1 MIEIDELVFSNYNLL
16 EFVLNG
22 FGIDSI
28 LVILDYNVG
37 TFFIY
42 YGINTSV
49 IMVWDLVIGFHFLMS
64 GQVKFRVLE
73 LHVVNLL
80 VL

>member
-37 TFFIY
+37 TFFLFWDQHECN
-42 YGINTSV
+42 YG
-49 IMVWDLVIGFHFLMS
+49 MGFNYWFSLPFVRS
-64 GQVKFRVLE
+64 GKIQGVRTAFC
-73 LHVVNLL
+73 
-80 VL
+80 